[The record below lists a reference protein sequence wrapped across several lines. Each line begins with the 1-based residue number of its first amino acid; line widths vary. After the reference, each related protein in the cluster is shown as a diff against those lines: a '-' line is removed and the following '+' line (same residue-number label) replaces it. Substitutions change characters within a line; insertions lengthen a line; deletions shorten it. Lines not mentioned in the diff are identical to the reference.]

1 MTVATTTLGERGL
14 LRLPASIRDQ
24 AGLSKGDEMIV
35 VAVGPGRVVLTT
47 RAAIQDEVWA
57 AAPPPG
63 QQTSVRAERAA
74 DDEAVADKRRRTR
87 ARTRTTSEAD
97 SDRIG
102 AALLERFGD

>member
-57 AAPPPG
+57 AAPA
-63 QQTSVRAERAA
+63 R
-74 DDEAVADKRRRTR
+74 DDSDAT
-87 ARTRTTSEAD
+87 D
-97 SDRIG
+97 SDRV
-102 AALLERFGD
+102 AETLLSAMRVDGP

>member
-63 QQTSVRAERAA
+63 QETSVRGERAA
-74 DDEAVADKRRRTR
+74 DDEAVAAKRRRTR
-87 ARTRTTSEAD
+87 GRTTSEAD